1 MQTTEKRVLVGMSG
15 GIDSS
20 AVCLMLQEQGYEVV
34 GVTLRTWDVPSH
46 FSTPG
51 QEEPDE
57 VLEARSLARRLGIEH
72 HVADV
77 REEFRQVIVRYFIDE
92 YMRGRTPNP
101 CVLCN
106 PMFKERVLCEWAD
119 RTGCTSIATG
129 HYCRLIDKDGYRYI
143 VTGDD
148 AAKDQSYFL
157 WKLPQSILRRMMFP
171 LGGMTKTDVRA
182 YLAEKGF
189 EAKARGGESMEICFI
204 DKDYREFL
212 KEHCPDIDE
221 RIGPG
226 WFVDSKGLKLG
237 QHKGFAYY
245 TIGQRK
251 GLEIALGKPAYVLKI
266 NPAKNTVMLG
276 DAEQL
281 KAEYMLLEDVSIINR
296 EELLRCPDLSVRI
309 RYRSRPIPCRVFP
322 LEDDRMLVRFLAEA
336 SAITPGQSAVFYDG
350 NRVLGGGFIAF
361 QQGIRKLAQ
370 EYAENI

>member
-1 MQTTEKRVLVGMSG
+1 MQTNEKRVLVGMSG

-20 AVCLMLQEQGYEVV
+20 AACLMLQEQGYEVI
-34 GVTLRTWDVPSH
+34 GVTMRTWDVPSH

-51 QEEPDE
+51 QEEPDD
-57 VLEARSLARRLGIEH
+57 VLEARALAQRLGIEH

-92 YMRGRTPNP
+92 YMHGRTPNP
-101 CVLCN
+101 CVQCN
-106 PMFKERVLCEWAD
+106 PLFKERILCEWAD
-119 RTGCTSIATG
+119 RTGCSRIATG
-129 HYCRLIDKDGYRYI
+129 HYCRLEDRNGFRYI
-143 VTGDD
+143 LTGDD
-148 AAKDQSYFL
+148 PTKDQSYFL
-157 WKLPQSILRRMMFP
+157 WKLPQSILKRMLFP
-171 LGGMTKTDVRA
+171 LGGMTKTEVRA
-182 YLAEKGF
+182 YLASRGF
-189 EAKARGGESMEICFI
+189 KAKARGGESMEICFI

-212 KEHCPDIDE
+212 KEHCPDIDT

-276 DAEQL
+276 DADQL
-281 KAEYMLLEDVSIINR
+281 KAEYMLI
-296 EELLRCPDLSVRI
+296 EETSLVNQEEVLQCPTLSVRI
-309 RYRSRPIPCRVFP
+309 RYRSRPIPCKAFP
-322 LEDDRMLVRFLAEA
+322 LEDGRMLVRFLAEA

>member
-1 MQTTEKRVLVGMSG
+1 MQTNEKRVLVGMSG

-20 AVCLMLQEQGYEVV
+20 AACLMLQEQGYEVI
-34 GVTLRTWDVPSH
+34 GVTMRTWDVPSH
-46 FSTPG
+46 FLTPG
-51 QEEPDE
+51 QEEPDD
-57 VLEARSLARRLGIEH
+57 VLEARALAQRLGIEH

-92 YMRGRTPNP
+92 YMHGRTPNP
-101 CVLCN
+101 CVQCN
-106 PMFKERVLCEWAD
+106 PLFKERILCEWAD
-119 RTGCTSIATG
+119 RTGCSRIATG
-129 HYCRLIDKDGYRYI
+129 HYCRLEDRNGFRYI
-143 VTGDD
+143 LTGDD
-148 AAKDQSYFL
+148 PTKDQSYFL
-157 WKLPQSILRRMMFP
+157 WKLPQSILKRMLFP
-171 LGGMTKTDVRA
+171 LGGMTKTEVRA
-182 YLAEKGF
+182 YLASRGF
-189 EAKARGGESMEICFI
+189 KAKARGGESMEICFI

-212 KEHCPDIDE
+212 KEHCPDIDT

-276 DAEQL
+276 DADQL
-281 KAEYMLLEDVSIINR
+281 KAEYMLI
-296 EELLRCPDLSVRI
+296 EETSLVNQEEVLQCPTLSVRI
-309 RYRSRPIPCRVFP
+309 RYRSRPIPCKAFP
-322 LEDDRMLVRFLAEA
+322 LEDGRMLVRFLAEA

>member
-1 MQTTEKRVLVGMSG
+1 MQTNEKRVLVGMSG

-119 RTGCTSIATG
+119 RTGCACIATG
-129 HYCRLIDKDGYRYI
+129 HYCRLVDKDGYRYI

-148 AAKDQSYFL
+148 STKDQSYFL
-157 WKLPQSILRRMMFP
+157 WKLPQTIRSYRKP
-171 LGGMTKTDVRA
+171 SSGG
-182 YLAEKGF
+182 
-189 EAKARGGESMEICFI
+189 
-204 DKDYREFL
+204 
-212 KEHCPDIDE
+212 
-221 RIGPG
+221 
-226 WFVDSKGLKLG
+226 
-237 QHKGFAYY
+237 
-245 TIGQRK
+245 
-251 GLEIALGKPAYVLKI
+251 
-266 NPAKNTVMLG
+266 
-276 DAEQL
+276 
-281 KAEYMLLEDVSIINR
+281 
-296 EELLRCPDLSVRI
+296 
-309 RYRSRPIPCRVFP
+309 
-322 LEDDRMLVRFLAEA
+322 
-336 SAITPGQSAVFYDG
+336 
-350 NRVLGGGFIAF
+350 
-361 QQGIRKLAQ
+361 
-370 EYAENI
+370 